1 MLDGI
6 TNLGIESWK
15 KNWVEHSVLFELQH
29 VDAVW
34 NKALGAVWNEALGA
48 DWNEAQGADW
58 NEALGAVSSEA
69 LNAANAFKKRKIFQ
83 WRQRRKFLFQ
93 INCQKTGIRQFFG
106 QCKLQNLMQKA
117 LIDFVQMKA
126 EEKKSS

>member
-58 NEALGAVSSEA
+58 NEALGAVSNEA
-69 LNAANAFKKRKIFQ
+69 LNAANAFKKMKIFQ

-93 INCQKTGIRQFFG
+93 IHCQK
-106 QCKLQNLMQKA
+106 KA
-117 LIDFVQMKA
+117 SDSFLGNANYKN
-126 EEKKSS
+126 

>member
-6 TNLGIESWK
+6 ANLGIQSWK
-15 KNWVEHSVLFELQH
+15 KNWVELSMLFELQH
-29 VDAVW
+29 VDAVC

-58 NEALGAVSSEA
+58 NEALGAVSNEA
-69 LNAANAFKKRKIFQ
+69 LNVANAFKIKRKIFQ

-93 INCQKTGIRQFFG
+93 IHRKKKHQTVFWA
-106 QCKLQNLMQKA
+106 MQITKFNA
-117 LIDFVQMKA
+117 KGFDRFCPN
-126 EEKKSS
+126 ES